1 MATHPRIGR
10 YTAKSNCRLHERG
23 SGMILIPCGKVVI
36 LAPYLAATR
45 FAHNFNTLHPCHSQ
59 KKKVLDIL
67 CSALYN

>member
-1 MATHPRIGR
+1 
-10 YTAKSNCRLHERG
+10 
-23 SGMILIPCGKVVI
+23 MILIPCGKVVI